1 MNEPRDHLDAWLAAA
16 RADLAQRSPP
26 EWIDS
31 ALAARQSE
39 HLLLRRLSADRRAAS
54 EAHKPREWRRS
65 LWWWGVPAAVATLL
79 VVAAGA
85 ILLAG
90 GRAVTESGASTF
102 VALTP
107 LETIAA
113 EPRPLVVA
121 SDVPRAQL
129 AALGLPVDP
138 ARADL
143 PVRAEFL
150 VSQRGAVLAVRF
162 SPE

>member
-1 MNEPRDHLDAWLAAA
+1 MNETRDSLDPWLAAA
-16 RADLAQRSPP
+16 RADLAGRMPP
-26 EWIDS
+26 GWIEP
-31 ALAARQSE
+31 ALAARRSE
-39 HLLLRRLSADRRAAS
+39 RLLLRRLRADRPAPTAPRRRWRLAPWVAVPVGLAAMVALGAALVFLRT
-54 EAHKPREWRRS
+54 EPPATPR
-65 LWWWGVPAAVATLL
+65 GPA
-79 VVAAGA
+79 
-85 ILLAG
+85 
-90 GRAVTESGASTF
+90 F

-113 EPRPLVVA
+113 EPRPVVIA